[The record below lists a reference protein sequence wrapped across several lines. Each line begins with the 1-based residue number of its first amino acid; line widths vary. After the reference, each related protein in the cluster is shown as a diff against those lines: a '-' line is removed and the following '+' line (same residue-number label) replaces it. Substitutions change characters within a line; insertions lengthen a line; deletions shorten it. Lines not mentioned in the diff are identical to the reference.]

1 MRQKESREMYLET
14 ILKLEKEHGAVRS
27 VDVAD
32 ELGYSKPSV
41 SRAMGVLKQAGYVSH
56 SPYENIELTE
66 KGRKRA
72 KSVLRAH
79 HLLTDFLVQVLHIDP
94 EVAEEDAC
102 RIEHVISDVT
112 LDAMEEYLETVPETV
127 PGR

>member
-1 MRQKESREMYLET
+1 MYLET

-56 SPYENIELTE
+56 SLYENIELTE

>member
-14 ILKLEKEHGAVRS
+14 ILKLEKEHGIVRS

-32 ELGYSKPSV
+32 KLGYSKPSV
-41 SRAMGVLKQAGYVSH
+41 SRAMGVLKEAGYVSH
-56 SPYENIELTE
+56 SPYENIVLTE

-79 HLLTDFLVQVLHIDP
+79 YLVTEFLIEALKIDP
-94 EVAEEDAC
+94 LVAEEDAC
-102 RIEHVISDVT
+102 RIEHVVSDVT
-112 LDAMEEYLETVPETV
+112 LEAIEEYLEE
-127 PGR
+127 